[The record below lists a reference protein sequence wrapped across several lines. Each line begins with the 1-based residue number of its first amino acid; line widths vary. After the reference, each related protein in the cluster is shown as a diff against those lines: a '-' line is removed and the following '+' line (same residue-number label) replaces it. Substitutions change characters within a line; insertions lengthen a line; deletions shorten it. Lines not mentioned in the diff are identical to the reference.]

1 MREKEISVF
10 EVLGPVMVGPSS
22 SHTAGACRLGLWASQ
37 LADGDVV
44 KCTFTLYGSFAH
56 TYRGHG
62 TDRALVGG
70 MLGMSEDDPQLRT
83 SFERAQEVGL
93 SYEFKIDTVTEKPHP
108 NMVRFA
114 MENSEGFITEVE
126 GKSIG
131 GAAAV
136 ITEIDGIEV
145 EFTGVYNTLIV
156 NQIDKPGVLA
166 WITRCLTEANVNIA
180 FLKLFREDRG
190 QRAFTIVETDEDI
203 AADVVRRVTE
213 NSHVESARLL
223 ETLQS
228 AARRK
233 ERKEDAEGGTLNA

>member
-22 SHTAGACRLGLWASQ
+22 SHTAGACRLGLWARQ
-37 LADGDVV
+37 LAAGDVA
-44 KCTFTLYGSFAH
+44 KCTFVLYGSFAH

-62 TDRALVGG
+62 TDKALVGG
-70 MLGMSEDDPQLRT
+70 MLGMPEDDPRLRT
-83 SFERAQEVGL
+83 SFRMAEEQGL
-93 SYEFKIDTVTEKPHP
+93 VYEFKIDSVTEKPHP
-108 NMVRFA
+108 NMVRFI
-114 MENSEGFITEVE
+114 MENSAGLVTEVE

-145 EFTGVYNTLIV
+145 EFTGVYNTLII
-156 NQIDKPGVLA
+156 NQNDKPGVLA
-166 WITRCLTEANVNIA
+166 WITRCLTEADVNIA

-190 QRAFTIVETDEDI
+190 QKAFTIVETDEDVP
-203 AADVVRRVTE
+203 ADVVTRICRHE
-213 NSHVESARLL
+213 HVESARLL

-228 AARRK
+228 ASRRK
-233 ERKEDAEGGTLNA
+233 ERRTDRESGE